1 MSRGVSNI
9 YNQGP
14 SEAPQGS
21 EVTRR
26 NMQERRRLWHQ
37 LGVAVIDPNDINND
51 WERQQVI
58 NQAEALYGKRKVQRT

>member
-14 SEAPQGS
+14 SEAVQGT
-21 EVTRR
+21 EAKRR
-26 NMQERRRLWHQ
+26 NMEERRRLWHQ
-37 LGVAVIDPNDINND
+37 LGVAVIDPNDNNND

-58 NQAEALYGKRKVQRT
+58 NQAAALYGPRKAR

>member
-1 MSRGVSNI
+1 MSKVISNI
-9 YNQGP
+9 YHRGP

-21 EVTRR
+21 EAKSR

-58 NQAEALYGKRKVQRT
+58 NQAEALYGKRRR